1 MSRWLAITDRKG
13 RLRPEEGKAGFL
25 SYPWFKPDMLS
36 VIRSEP
42 GLWMGIAR
50 PGGSPP
56 GGREGLLWDGAIYNH
71 RVLGYADERAC
82 LESAYRSGGGS
93 ALCQWNGRWS
103 FLLADDLA
111 GRLWMARDRTGVKP
125 LYYWTDG
132 DRAAFA
138 SEPKLLLS
146 LSFAD
151 RGFDPAA
158 LFDYFVLSQADVN
171 RNTLFRG
178 IWQVLP
184 GHELFYDLESGR
196 LAEKQYFFPAVN
208 PEGGIFEPARA
219 HDLLASV
226 KRNLEQAVSRR
237 LDYHA
242 GPPATLLSG
251 GLDSSTMAALIRQE
265 SAGPLTALTASYRE
279 KEFGEQDW
287 AGLMA
292 GHLGASWLQVFPTIE
307 GLKEDL
313 EEFNFSQDTPTFSAG
328 TYSQFCLFRMARQE
342 GIPVLFDGQGA
353 DAMFAGNL
361 PHLPPLWRDL
371 LLSGQLRTLAAE
383 WKAFGPLWKS
393 WSYWASYWL
402 KYEGIHRLPGDMQHL
417 FKRWYFP
424 ELRYLNPDILESQ
437 KSRYAPGGW
446 APPFKA
452 NPRTLNNALAEG
464 YFGGPLSFLLKCV
477 DRASSWAGV
486 ETCTP
491 YSDDAALMEGVFQ
504 IPGAYK
510 IKNGVR
516 KWLLRESCAGLLPPA
531 ISGRK
536 DKMGLVTPNNTWM
549 AQLRPIVRQYLEEQD
564 DAIFNKKLLL
574 KEFDQFFNPPGSL
587 ENFRV
592 YKYLSLIVWRRVF
605 QV

>member
-13 RLRPEEGKAGFL
+13 RLKPEEGEGAFQV
-25 SYPWFKPDMLS
+25 YPWFRPENLQ
-36 VIRSEP
+36 VVRREP
-42 GLWMGIAR
+42 RLWMGLAA
-50 PGGSPP
+50 PDGLPSAS
-56 GGREGLLWDGAIYNH
+56 GRLLWDGAIYNLQDLEH
-71 RVLGYADERAC
+71 PDEQAC
-82 LESAYRSGGGS
+82 LESAYRVGGGG

-103 FLLADDLA
+103 FLLADELA

-132 DRAAFA
+132 ERAAFA

-146 LSFAD
+146 LPFVD

-158 LFDYFVLSQADVN
+158 LFDYFVLSQADTN

-178 IWQVLP
+178 IRQVLQ
-184 GHELFYDLESGR
+184 GHELNYDLETGR
-196 LAEKQYFFPAVN
+196 LTEKPYFSPEVN
-208 PEGGIFEPARA
+208 PECGVFEPEKAKI
-219 HDLLASV
+219 LLASV
-226 KRNLEQAVSRR
+226 RGELEKAVSRR
-237 LDYHA
+237 LAYHA
-242 GPPATLLSG
+242 VPPATLLSG

-265 SAGPLTALTASYRE
+265 SAAPLTALTAAYRE
-279 KEFGEQDW
+279 EAFGEQEW
-287 AGLMA
+287 AGQMA
-292 GHLGASWLQVFPTIE
+292 EHLGARWLQVFPTIE

-313 EEFNFSQDTPTFSAG
+313 EDFIFSQDTPTFSAG
-328 TYSQFCLFRMARQE
+328 TYSQYCLFRMARQE

-353 DAMFAGNL
+353 DAMFAGHL

-371 LLSGQLRTLAAE
+371 LLSGQWKALSAE
-383 WKAFGPLWKS
+383 WEAFGPVWKS

-402 KYEGIHRLPGDMQHL
+402 KYEGIPRLPGGMQHL

-437 KSRYAPGGW
+437 KNRYMPGDW
-446 APPFKA
+446 TPPFKA
-452 NPRTLNNALAEG
+452 SPRTLNNALGEG

-491 YSDDAALMEGVFQ
+491 YSDDAALMDAVFQ

-510 IKNGVR
+510 IRNGVR

-536 DKMGLVTPNNTWM
+536 DKMGLVTPNNAWM
-549 AQLRPIVRQYLEEQD
+549 AQLRPLVRTYLEEQD
-564 DAIFNKKLLL
+564 DAVFNKKLLL
-574 KEFDQFFNPPGSL
+574 KEFDRFFNPPGSL

-592 YKYLSLIVWRRVF
+592 YKYLSLIVWRGVF
-605 QV
+605 RI

>member
-1 MSRWLAITDRKG
+1 MSRWLAMADPKG
-13 RLRPEEGKAGFL
+13 RLQPGQGEGAFQV
-25 SYPWFKPDMLS
+25 YPWYKPPFLR
-36 VIRSEP
+36 VVRKEP
-42 GLWMGIAR
+42 HLWMGMAG
-50 PGGSPP
+50 PDSLPDETGD
-56 GGREGLLWDGAIYNH
+56 LLWDGALYNL
-71 RVLGYADERAC
+71 RDLGYPDEQSC
-82 LESAYRSGGGS
+82 LAAAYRAGGGK
-93 ALCQWNGRWS
+93 ALGPWNGRWS
-103 FLLADDLA
+103 FLLADELK

-132 DRAAFA
+132 ERAAFA

-146 LSFAD
+146 LPFVD
-151 RGFDPAA
+151 RSFDPAA

-178 IWQVLP
+178 IRQVLP
-184 GHELFYDLESGR
+184 GHELCYDLKSGQ
-196 LAEKQYFFPAVN
+196 LNENQYFFPAVN
-208 PEGGIFEPARA
+208 PESGVFDAAEAKVLA
-219 HDLLASV
+219 ASV
-226 KRNLEQAVSRR
+226 RNKLEQAVRR
-237 LDYHA
+237 RIDWHA
-242 GPPATLLSG
+242 GQPATLLSG

-265 SAGPLTALTASYRE
+265 SSATLTALTASYRE
-279 KEFGEQDW
+279 KEFGEQEW

-292 GHLGASWLQVFPTIE
+292 GHLGARWLQVFPTIE

-313 EEFNFSQDTPTFSAG
+313 EDFIFSQDTPTFSAG
-328 TYSQFCLFRMARQE
+328 TYSQFCLFRVARQD

-353 DAMFAGNL
+353 DAMFAGHL

-371 LLSGQLRTLAAE
+371 LLSGQWRALSAE
-383 WKAFGPLWKS
+383 WKAYGPLWKT

-402 KYEGIHRLPGDMQHL
+402 KYGGIPRLPGNWQHL

-437 KSRYAPGGW
+437 KYRYVQGDW
-446 APPFKA
+446 TPPYKA
-452 NPRTLNNALAEG
+452 NPRTLNNALGEG

-491 YSDDAALMEGVFQ
+491 YSDDAALMEEVFQ

-510 IKNGVR
+510 IRNGVR

-549 AQLRPIVRQYLEEQD
+549 AQLRPLVRSYLEEQD
-564 DAIFNKKLLL
+564 DAVFNKKLLL
-574 KEFDQFFNPPGSL
+574 NEFDRFFNPTGSL

-605 QV
+605 RI